1 MHVVTHRLIL
11 YSRSYCR
18 LKFYIVRI
26 GILDL
31 FHSCDLGLV
40 DPMTFIYKLDY
51 YSFKIIIIKRRRRRK
66 FITHTY

>member
-1 MHVVTHRLIL
+1 
-11 YSRSYCR
+11 

-31 FHSCDLGLV
+31 FHFCDLGLV